1 MNRLLPFLI
10 VCAFATA
17 LFAQDDVSKAKSLIR
32 EGKCAEAAPALQKLS
47 DSKSFRKHEGA
58 QAAVLLTEC
67 YLREHKRADAL
78 KLASKFLEYHV
89 ASEYRERMELAR
101 AIVLTEQGSVYEGV
115 EAMLRILAYTK
126 NPAAK
131 SHTKDV
137 AIQTLAA
144 SLLNADQLQALME
157 KYPVD
162 KDVVGWMQLQ
172 MGRECQNAKRY
183 RAARY
188 WYKKVLNGSVAE
200 NLSATAQ
207 QGLESLEGLGAG
219 KPTILVLAPLS
230 GDFAEF
236 GAAAVRGVYLAHE
249 QSGLGKK
256 VRIRIA
262 DTRADASIALMRT
275 QQAVNQDSIVAV
287 IGPIMSAPAATVAAW
302 LGSNFQNIP
311 MLTPTATDEYGRAF
325 WDMIRNQGDQFAV
338 RNALS
343 VGEDTEGGYT
353 VPDEFER
360 KLIQAL
366 EENNIFRQLATVIRT
381 NSGTR
386 KIPIA
391 NDTMEAQWIDEGEE
405 IPETNTRFGQTTL
418 SAYKLGTMIK
428 ISNELLHDSAFDL
441 ASYIAARF
449 GVCMGNAE
457 ERAFFTGDGDK
468 KPLGILADVG
478 GAELG
483 VTAEEED
490 IVTFDEIF
498 DLYYSLKSPYRRSA
512 QFVCNE
518 TLLLQLMKLKDK
530 NDNYIWKPS
539 LDVAKPDTILG
550 RPIYTSCYVPGVE
563 KGQKVVGGETIIGRI
578 R

>member
-1 MNRLLPFLI
+1 MNKIMELRTKRNDLWEKTKSYLEEHRSENGLVEASAVEQYNKMAGEVKALGDEIARLE
-10 VCAFATA
+10 
-17 LFAQDDVSKAKSLIR
+17 D
-32 EGKCAEAAPALQKLS
+32 
-47 DSKSFRKHEGA
+47 
-58 QAAVLLTEC
+58 QAAF
-67 YLREHKRADAL
+67 DA
-78 KLASKFLEYHV
+78 
-89 ASEYRERMELAR
+89 
-101 AIVLTEQGSVYEGV
+101 
-115 EAMLRILAYTK
+115 
-126 NPAAK
+126 
-131 SHTKDV
+131 
-137 AIQTLAA
+137 
-144 SLLNADQLQALME
+144 QLSQPTTH
-157 KYPVD
+157 PVTN
-162 KDVVGWMQLQ
+162 KPMS
-172 MGRECQNAKRY
+172 RK
-183 RAARY
+183 
-188 WYKKVLNGSVAE
+188 AE
-200 NLSATAQ
+200 N
-207 QGLESLEGLGAG
+207 
-219 KPTILVLAPLS
+219 
-230 GDFAEF
+230 
-236 GAAAVRGVYLAHE
+236 
-249 QSGLGKK
+249 
-256 VRIRIA
+256 
-262 DTRADASIALMRT
+262 
-275 QQAVNQDSIVAV
+275 VA
-287 IGPIMSAPAATVAAW
+287 
-302 LGSNFQNIP
+302 
-311 MLTPTATDEYGRAF
+311 PTATDEYAGAF
-325 WDMIRNQGDQFAV
+325 WNMIRNQGDQFAV

-405 IPETNTRFGQTTL
+405 IPETNTKFGQTTL

-483 VTAEEED
+483 VTAEAED
-490 IVTFDEIF
+490 LVTFDEIF
-498 DLYYSLKSPYRRSA
+498 DLYYSLKSPYRRQA

-550 RPIYTSCYVPGVE
+550 RPIRTSSFMPGIAAGE
-563 KGQKVVGGETIIGRI
+563 KVLLFGDLKNYWVADRQNRTFRRLNELYARTDQVGFLTTQRVDGRLILPESVKVLKMAGTKATTTPTTDPTTDPDEQPGG
-578 R
+578 

>member
-1 MNRLLPFLI
+1 MSKIMELRNKRNTLWEQTKNFLEEHRGDNGLVEASAVEQYNKMAADVHALGAEIERLE
-10 VCAFATA
+10 
-17 LFAQDDVSKAKSLIR
+17 Q
-32 EGKCAEAAPALQKLS
+32 
-47 DSKSFRKHEGA
+47 
-58 QAAVLLTEC
+58 QAAF
-67 YLREHKRADAL
+67 DA
-78 KLASKFLEYHV
+78 
-89 ASEYRERMELAR
+89 
-101 AIVLTEQGSVYEGV
+101 
-115 EAMLRILAYTK
+115 
-126 NPAAK
+126 
-131 SHTKDV
+131 
-137 AIQTLAA
+137 
-144 SLLNADQLQALME
+144 QLSQPTTH
-157 KYPVD
+157 PVTN
-162 KDVVGWMQLQ
+162 KPMT
-172 MGRECQNAKRY
+172 RK
-183 RAARY
+183 
-188 WYKKVLNGSVAE
+188 AE
-200 NLSATAQ
+200 N
-207 QGLESLEGLGAG
+207 
-219 KPTILVLAPLS
+219 
-230 GDFAEF
+230 
-236 GAAAVRGVYLAHE
+236 
-249 QSGLGKK
+249 
-256 VRIRIA
+256 
-262 DTRADASIALMRT
+262 
-275 QQAVNQDSIVAV
+275 VA
-287 IGPIMSAPAATVAAW
+287 
-302 LGSNFQNIP
+302 
-311 MLTPTATDEYGRAF
+311 PTASDEYKDAF
-325 WDMIRNQGDQFAV
+325 WNMIRNRGDQMAV

-343 VGEDTEGGYT
+343 VGEDTEGGFT

-405 IPETNTRFGQTTL
+405 IPETNTKFGQTTL

-483 VTAEEED
+483 VTAEAED
-490 IVTFDEIF
+490 LVTFDEIF

-550 RPIYTSCYVPGVE
+550 RPIRTSSFMPGIAKGE
-563 KGQKVVGGETIIGRI
+563 KVLLFGDLKNYWVADRQNRTFRRLNELYARTDQVGFLTTQRVDGRLILPESVKVLKMAGTKDTATPTTPDTDADGSNG
-578 R
+578 